1 MMMIAFYSQY
11 VQLSC
16 IIIREQAAGNILG
29 LCKATLCC
37 YFFAR
42 CILPSFSLPITFS
55 LLMTKMMM
63 VPFLFY
69 HTPSCLFDTVP
80 SISWPS
86 LPISMHTKN
95 HDPLA
100 IIIHSHST
108 KRSSMKLFP
117 LTDLSTKAFHISPA
131 FLLISVIDSS
141 GYFFLRLGLISC
153 IQSM

>member
-1 MMMIAFYSQY
+1 MMIVFYSQY

-29 LCKATLCC
+29 LCEATLCC
-37 YFFAR
+37 YFFAMMYPP
-42 CILPSFSLPITFS
+42 LFLSPHHLFTADDDDDGAFPVLSYSFLSLWYCSFNFLAFS
-55 LLMTKMMM
+55 SH
-63 VPFLFY
+63 FY
-69 HTPSCLFDTVP
+69 AH
-80 SISWPS
+80 
-86 LPISMHTKN
+86 KRN

-108 KRSSMKLFP
+108 KQSSMKLFP